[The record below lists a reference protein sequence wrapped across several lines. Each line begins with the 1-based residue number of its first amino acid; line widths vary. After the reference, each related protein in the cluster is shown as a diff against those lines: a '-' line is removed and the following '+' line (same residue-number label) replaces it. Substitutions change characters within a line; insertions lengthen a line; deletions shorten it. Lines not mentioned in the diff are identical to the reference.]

1 MVDRLRGKV
10 ALITGAARGQGEA
23 EARLFAREGARLAL
37 ADVLEE
43 SLQAVAADL
52 RGQGCEVLAARL
64 DVSSEREW
72 AAFIAETERSFGRLD
87 VLVNNAAILG
97 NAGVLDTSLEE
108 WNRVVAVNQTGVWL
122 GMKHGIPLMIR
133 SGGGSIVNIS
143 SIYGLIGSGIAAAYT
158 GTKGAVR
165 LLTKTAA
172 VEYARDGIRVN
183 SIHPGVINTAMSGE
197 ESVEE
202 IRDTPMKRIGQPEEV
217 AYGVLFLAS
226 DEASFVTGTELV
238 IDGGYTAR

>member
-1 MVDRLRGKV
+1 MGDRLRGKV

-37 ADVLEE
+37 GDVLEA
-43 SLQAVAADL
+43 SLQAVATDL
-52 RGQGCEVLAARL
+52 RGQGYELLAERL

-72 AAFIAETERSFGRLD
+72 AAFIAEIERGFGRLD
-87 VLVNNAAILG
+87 VLINNAAIMG

-122 GMKHGIPLMIR
+122 GMKHAIPLMIR

-143 SIYGLIGSGIAAAYT
+143 SVYGLIGSGIAAAYT

-172 VEYARDGIRVN
+172 VEHARDGIRVN
-183 SIHPGVINTAMSGE
+183 SIHPGVIDTAMSGE
-197 ESVEE
+197 ESAEE

-217 AYGVLFLAS
+217 AYGALFLAC
-226 DEASFVTGTELV
+226 DESSFVTGAELV